1 MQNLRIIPL
10 GGMGNVTQ
18 NMYLYE
24 YDQEILIVDCGIGF
38 PDIYM
43 PGVDTLIPDIS
54 YLLKQLEAGKKIVG
68 MVLSHG
74 HDDHI
79 GALPYILPE
88 LPDFPIYA
96 SPLTAGFAEQRI
108 SDRSVE
114 KKINVLK
121 DRVPVTIGTAF
132 KIMTIAMTHSVPDT
146 KHIIIDTPEGVVYHG
161 SDFKLDPSP
170 VDGVLPDFAA
180 VEQLGRQGIM
190 LMMVDSLRIER
201 PEPVASESSVGPV
214 LEALMARTAGK
225 FVVTLMSS
233 HIHRIQQLIKSAE
246 KFHRKVVLVGRSVE
260 QNVKVSRELEKLI
273 IPQDILVDKKYIQDY
288 KDSQLCVI
296 VAGSQGQEGSS
307 LVRAVFGEHRDLQLA
322 IRDMVVFSADVIP
335 GNEIPYYRAVDE
347 LARTGIEVI
356 YPDIVPGVHQSGHAS
371 AAEQMRL
378 VKMVQPKYV
387 MPIGGADRHRALFR
401 KKVEAELSFPA
412 DKVLT
417 PAKGEVI
424 SFSHQTVSI
433 AETIAINA
441 RAVDGLGVGDVGP
454 IVLADRLSLAQAGMV
469 VVVIP
474 RQNGELDLRN
484 LNIISRGF
492 VFMKQADEVI
502 NFVKDKTI
510 EIINQLEPGIKDED
524 FKRTI
529 ERRLARRLYK
539 IIQREPVIV
548 ATILDL

>member
-54 YLLKQLEAGKKIVG
+54 YLLKQLENGKKIVG

-108 SDRSVE
+108 SDRSTE

-121 DRVPVTIGTAF
+121 DRVPVAIGTAF

-146 KHIIIDTPEGVVYHG
+146 KHVIIDTPEGVVYHG
-161 SDFKLDPSP
+161 SDFKLDPAP

-180 VEQLGRQGIM
+180 VEQLGKQGIM

-201 PEPVASESSVGPV
+201 PEPVASESTVGPV

-233 HIHRIQQLIKSAE
+233 HIHRIQQLIRSAE
-246 KFHRKVVLVGRSVE
+246 KFNRKVVLVGRSVE
-260 QNVKVSRELEKLI
+260 QNVKVSRELEKLV

-288 KDSQLCVI
+288 KDNELCVI

-322 IRDMVVFSADVIP
+322 TRDMVVFSADVIP
-335 GNEIPYYRAVDE
+335 GNEIPYFRAVDE

-356 YPDIVPGVHQSGHAS
+356 YPDISPGVHQSGHAS
-371 AAEQMRL
+371 AVEQMRL
-378 VKMVQPKYV
+378 VKLAQPKYV

-401 KKVEAELSFPA
+401 QKVQTDLGFPT

-417 PAKGEVI
+417 PAKGEVL
-424 SFSHQTVSI
+424 SFSHQTASI

-474 RQNGELDLRN
+474 RHSGELDLRN
-484 LNIISRGF
+484 LQVVSRGF

-510 EIINQLEPGIKDED
+510 EIINQLEPGVKDED
-524 FKRTI
+524 FKKTI